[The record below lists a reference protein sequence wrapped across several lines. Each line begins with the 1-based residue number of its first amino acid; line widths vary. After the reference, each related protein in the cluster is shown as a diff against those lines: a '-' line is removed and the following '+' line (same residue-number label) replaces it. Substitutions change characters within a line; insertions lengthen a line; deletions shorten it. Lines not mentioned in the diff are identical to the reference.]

1 MIRIYITLLLIS
13 FLTFSCSKKEE
24 AKGEKTTF
32 THYQKDSLSFDL
44 PTGWKVKQDY
54 TNKDGRY
61 LEIDKY
67 ADYKV
72 ESTLG
77 ITVLN
82 EIQLSDS
89 VIASQIRQLQ
99 FYYQKINFKLLEQN
113 KNIKLGKYNTKMTTY
128 EADNTK
134 NKVYG
139 KICVTQ
145 DKNKTI
151 LVQIIDNKPGIGLS
165 DYNTIFNTFTIQ

>member
-1 MIRIYITLLLIS
+1 MIRIYITIFLIS
-13 FLTFSCSKKEE
+13 ILTFSCSKKEE
-24 AKGEKTTF
+24 VKEGKITAVQ
-32 THYQKDSLSFDL
+32 YQKGSLSFDL

-54 TNKDGRY
+54 TDKTGRY

-77 ITVLN
+77 ISILN
-82 EIQLSDS
+82 DIQPSDS
-89 VIASQIRQLQ
+89 VIANQIKQLQ

-113 KNIKLGKYNTKMTTY
+113 KDLKLGKYNIRMTTY
-128 EADNTK
+128 TADNVK

-145 DKNKTI
+145 DKNKT
-151 LVQIIDNKPGIGLS
+151 LLFQIVDNKPDVGFS